1 MNSTSNPIVHERH
14 EKHEKKQSR
23 SNWPCIFTRLTAGA
37 SKPAPAKLI
46 QARFLHFFRAF
57 RAFGGLFL
65 FLLLCLPLT
74 SQAKTAAPAASN
86 PVAEARLIELST
98 ELRCLVCQNES
109 LASSRAPLAE
119 DLRREVRER
128 IAAGDSNPQIIS
140 YLTDRYGDF
149 VTYRPP
155 FKARTLL
162 LWLLPPALLIAGL
175 ILLLRRIRRRSVT
188 PQQVDTAALAA
199 LRNEFEGSEGKPYER
214 S

>member
-1 MNSTSNPIVHERH
+1 MKRWLVLI
-14 EKHEKKQSR
+14 
-23 SNWPCIFTRLTAGA
+23 CLAGLT
-37 SKPAPAKLI
+37 
-46 QARFLHFFRAF
+46 
-57 RAFGGLFL
+57 GL
-65 FLLLCLPLT
+65 

-86 PVAEARLIELST
+86 PAIEARLIELST

-109 LASSRAPLAE
+109 LASSHAPLAE

-162 LWLLPPALLIAGL
+162 LWLLPPTLLIAGL
-175 ILLLRRIRRRSVT
+175 ILLLSRIRRRSVT
-188 PQQVDTAALAA
+188 PQVVDTAALAA
-199 LRNEFEGSEGKPYER
+199 LRNEFEGSEGRNHER

>member
-1 MNSTSNPIVHERH
+1 MKRWLLVICLVS
-14 EKHEKKQSR
+14 
-23 SNWPCIFTRLTAGA
+23 LT
-37 SKPAPAKLI
+37 
-46 QARFLHFFRAF
+46 
-57 RAFGGLFL
+57 GL
-65 FLLLCLPLT
+65 
-74 SQAKTAAPAASN
+74 SQAKTASAAASN
-86 PVAEARLIELST
+86 PVAEARLVELSA

-155 FKARTLL
+155 FKTRTLL

-188 PQQVDTAALAA
+188 PQVVDTAALSA
-199 LRNEFEGSEGKPYER
+199 LRNEFEGSEGKNHER

>member
-1 MNSTSNPIVHERH
+1 MINAKSNPVVHERH
-14 EKHEKKQSR
+14 TQNRRKIIISLFQRKPESSCNVDFTSALDTGLRRYDEVK
-23 SNWPCIFTRLTAGA
+23 WIFSAGHVF
-37 SKPAPAKLI
+37 S
-46 QARFLHFFRAF
+46 
-57 RAFGGLFL
+57 GL
-65 FLLLCLPLT
+65 FLLLTLCLPIAT
-74 SQAKTAAPAASN
+74 QAKTAAPAASN
-86 PVAEARLIELST
+86 PVAEARLIELSV

-109 LASSRAPLAE
+109 LASSHAPLAE

-128 IAAGDSNPQIIS
+128 IAAGDTNPQIIS

-162 LWLLPPALLIAGL
+162 LWLLPPTLLIAGL

-199 LRNEFEGSEGKPYER
+199 LRNEFEGSEGKTP
-214 S
+214 

>member
-1 MNSTSNPIVHERH
+1 MSSFSSVVQGLGFSTLAICGL
-14 EKHEKKQSR
+14 
-23 SNWPCIFTRLTAGA
+23 WLALIL
-37 SKPAPAKLI
+37 PAAAKV
-46 QARFLHFFRAF
+46 
-57 RAFGGLFL
+57 
-65 FLLLCLPLT
+65 
-74 SQAKTAAPAASN
+74 AAPAASD
-86 PVAEARLIELST
+86 VAANARLVELST

-162 LWLLPPALLIAGL
+162 LWLLPPLLLLIGL
-175 ILLLRRIRRRSVT
+175 FLLLRQIRSRKST
-188 PQQVDTAALAA
+188 PSEVDPAQLVALQK
-199 LRNEFEGSEGKPYER
+199 EFDNTNSTQ
-214 S
+214 

>member
-1 MNSTSNPIVHERH
+1 MNHKNHSPQRH
-14 EKHEKKQSR
+14 KDTEKSQVLLCASVPLWWLL
-23 SNWPCIFTRLTAGA
+23 SLFVSLLLLSAGA
-37 SKPAPAKLI
+37 T
-46 QARFLHFFRAF
+46 H
-57 RAFGGLFL
+57 
-65 FLLLCLPLT
+65 
-74 SQAKTAAPAASN
+74 AKTAAAAASN
-86 PVAEARLIELST
+86 PVAEARLVELSA

-128 IAAGDSNPQIIS
+128 IAAGDSNQEIMT

-162 LWLLPPALLIAGL
+162 LWLLPPTLLIAGL
-175 ILLLRRIRRRSVT
+175 ILLLRRIRRRCVT
-188 PQQVDTAALAA
+188 PQHIDTAALAA
-199 LRNEFEGSEGKPYER
+199 LRNEFEGPEGKPHER

>member
-1 MNSTSNPIVHERH
+1 MKRWLLVICLVS
-14 EKHEKKQSR
+14 
-23 SNWPCIFTRLTAGA
+23 LT
-37 SKPAPAKLI
+37 
-46 QARFLHFFRAF
+46 
-57 RAFGGLFL
+57 GL
-65 FLLLCLPLT
+65 

-86 PVAEARLIELST
+86 PAAEARLIELST

-109 LASSRAPLAE
+109 LASSHAPLAE

-128 IAAGDSNPQIIS
+128 IAAGDTNAQIMT

-162 LWLLPPALLIAGL
+162 LWLLPPTLLIAGL

-188 PQQVDTAALAA
+188 PQAVDTAALAA
-199 LRNEFEGSEGKPYER
+199 LRNEFEGSEGKPHER